1 MLNQFDSQCLEL
13 RTRIARSRRRLDRH
27 ARDLTHEVTRVFSFF
42 SVTRRGSW
50 KLWAGM
56 LAAGLALSRWS
67 QPPRLVDFWR
77 RQLLGTALARGL
89 DHLARRLRVMAWQ
102 SRRARREASVEV
114 GDD

>member
-1 MLNQFDSQCLEL
+1 MINEFDSQCLEL

-27 ARDLTHEVTRVFSFF
+27 ARDLTHNVTQVLPFS

-67 QPPRLVDFWR
+67 QPPQLVDSWR
-77 RQLLGTALARGL
+77 RQFLGTALVRGL

-102 SRRARREASVEV
+102 SQRARREASVEAS
-114 GDD
+114 DD